1 MTLPEDPF
9 RAYHRARWRMS
20 LARVTAGIGVSAA
33 LAVGLGLLVGAAP
46 PAVVS
51 APVESAGIPSA
62 VPTPVA
68 TPVAEVALPEPQAA
82 PEGTPS
88 EPPAPAELPATGPA
102 SWSIA
107 IDTRGYQAEIDQCL
121 WVRMDLGGQAPI
133 VGAHNYCGGGDV
145 LEMSLGDS
153 VTLAGTGLDG
163 VYLVTDARD
172 ARAGD
177 TAATAIAGMVGR
189 VILQTCYWADD
200 GTVRLVGLTPAP
212 VG

>member
-1 MTLPEDPF
+1 
-9 RAYHRARWRMS
+9 MS
-20 LARVTAGIGVSAA
+20 LTRVTAGIGVSAA

-46 PAVVS
+46 SAVVT
-51 APVESAGIPSA
+51 AAVESAGIPSA
-62 VPTPVA
+62 VPTPSP
-68 TPVAEVALPEPQAA
+68 TQVAEAALPEPQAG
-82 PEGTPS
+82 PEGAPT
-88 EPPAPAELPATGPA
+88 EPPAPVDLPATAGPA

-163 VYLVTDARD
+163 TYLVTDARD